1 MARQIIC
8 DICDA
13 TYTDKR
19 ESHPNTLVPVE
30 LNGKPF
36 KVYVDVSS
44 VDSPDYYHL
53 DVCVDCRNQALRQL
67 VEK

>member
-19 ESHPNTLVPVE
+19 ESREVTVE

>member
-19 ESHPNTLVPVE
+19 ESHELTVE
-30 LNGKPF
+30 LNGKSF
-36 KVYVDVSS
+36 RVYVDVSS